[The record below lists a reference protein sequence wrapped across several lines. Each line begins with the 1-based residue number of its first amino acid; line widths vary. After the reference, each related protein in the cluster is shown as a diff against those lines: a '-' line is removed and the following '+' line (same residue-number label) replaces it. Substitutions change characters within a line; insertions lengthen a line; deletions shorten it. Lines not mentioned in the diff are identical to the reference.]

1 MPKRKNVL
9 QMDQAIDEILELT
22 TEEGLLETRPRT
34 SQYQWVHDKVQEA
47 VFSLVSIQKLRRL
60 KSRVGSI
67 LIEQLETGDADV
79 AIFVIVNLLNEGL
92 DLRSEGSSFMEVV
105 DRVRLAELNLQATR
119 KAVALSAFKSASK
132 YAKQGIQL
140 LPENSWSEHYD
151 MALELISY
159 AAESEG
165 SLGNREAMEYY
176 CNKVLNRSEVPLSDK
191 LRVYEVLI
199 ENMTHTYR
207 HKEAVDLLLT
217 ILKQLGCS
225 FPSTSLSRNLAI
237 VFGLIRVK
245 LSLRSWT
252 PGDISSMPIMKDTM
266 QIHTQKLLDRLS
278 TSAYLCGC
286 NDFMPLAIFKK
297 INSTLKHGMCE
308 SSPIA
313 FADYG
318 ILLTGLLGDL
328 QGGSKMVEYGLLLL
342 EKLKARREVGS
353 GTILV
358 SDGIVLPWTRPA
370 PLSFK
375 PLLEGNCFLF

>member
-1 MPKRKNVL
+1 
-9 QMDQAIDEILELT
+9 
-22 TEEGLLETRPRT
+22 
-34 SQYQWVHDKVQEA
+34 

-119 KAVALSAFKSASK
+119 KAVALSAFTSASK

-151 MALELISY
+151 MALELNSY

-191 LRVYEVLI
+191 LRVYDVLV
-199 ENMTHTYR
+199 NSMTITYK

-225 FPSTSLSRNLAI
+225 FPSTSLSRNLAVI
-237 VFGLIRVK
+237 FGLIRAK
-245 LSLRSWT
+245 HSLRSWT
-252 PGDISSMPIMKDTM
+252 SGDISSMPIMKDAM
-266 QIHTQKLLDRLS
+266 QIHTLKLLDRL
-278 TSAYLCGC
+278 
-286 NDFMPLAIFKK
+286 
-297 INSTLKHGMCE
+297 
-308 SSPIA
+308 
-313 FADYG
+313 
-318 ILLTGLLGDL
+318 
-328 QGGSKMVEYGLLLL
+328 
-342 EKLKARREVGS
+342 
-353 GTILV
+353 
-358 SDGIVLPWTRPA
+358 
-370 PLSFK
+370 
-375 PLLEGNCFLF
+375 